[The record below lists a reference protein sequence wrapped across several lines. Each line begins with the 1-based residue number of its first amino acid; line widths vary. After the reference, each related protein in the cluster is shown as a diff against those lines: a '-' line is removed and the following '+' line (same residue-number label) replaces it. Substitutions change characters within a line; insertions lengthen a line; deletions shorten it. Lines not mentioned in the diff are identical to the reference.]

1 MYKTICSF
9 LAALLLLSLPLGG
22 WADGPREHDHDR
34 ARAAL
39 QAGEVLPLTE
49 ILARVARTH
58 PGQVLEVDLERD
70 HGVWIYELK
79 LLQSDGLLVKL
90 KVDARD
96 GTVVRQLRGKS

>member
-1 MYKTICSF
+1 MYKTICSL
-9 LAALLLLSLPLGG
+9 LAALMLLALPLGG
-22 WADGPREHDHDR
+22 RADGPRDHDR

-70 HGVWIYELK
+70 DGRWMYELR
-79 LLQSDGLLVKL
+79 LLQPDGLLVKL

-96 GTVVRQLRGKS
+96 GTVVQQKKGKS